1 MTPRGPQPAYLAE
14 VKRWPEDLRQLLERK
29 AKAWAA
35 HYGCPLVEAEA
46 QCFARLMMGRYKLP
60 PVAVDA
66 GPDGDAPAWANR
78 LPTRVTVRYGS

>member
-14 VKRWPEDLRQLLERK
+14 VKHWPEDLRQLLERK

-46 QCFARLMMGRYKLP
+46 LCFARLMMGRYKLP
-60 PVAVDA
+60 PVKVDA
-66 GPDGDAPAWANR
+66 GPDVDAPAWADR
-78 LPTRVTVRYGS
+78 LPTMVTVRYGS